1 MMRVLLLHHPADAA
15 WAKAVRTALPSRGF
29 EPVTA
34 VDGAEVVLALVGRA
48 AIRDGL
54 GATLREALGRGLPVL
69 PVLIG
74 DDALPPEL
82 PVHRK
87 HVPLAR
93 DPEAAVQHLLEHRER
108 GEARQIDSK
117 RALFG
122 LGVLLALLQR
132 T

>member
-1 MMRVLLLHHPADAA
+1 MRVLLLHHAADAGL
-15 WAKAVRTALPSRGF
+15 AKAVRTALPSRGF
-29 EPVTA
+29 EPVSA
-34 VDGAEVVLALVGRA
+34 VDGAEVVVVLASRA
-48 AIRDGL
+48 AFREGL
-54 GATLREALGRGLPVL
+54 GAAPADALARGLPVL

-93 DPEAAVQHLLEHRER
+93 DPEAVVQHLLEHRER

-122 LGVLLALLQR
+122 LGVLLAVLQR
-132 T
+132 A